1 MKMTEESV
9 NLNRDQ
15 LEIIQYE
22 LLKYKLMEKVNR
34 ASGTCGNVS
43 KCLISMLSVLEEQ
56 KRKCSA
62 QIFLKIKTENF
73 SNLAKEINLPIQVH
87 KISAK
92 INSP

>member
-34 ASGTCGNVS
+34 ASGTRGNVS
-43 KCLISMLSVLEEQ
+43 KCLIFMLSVLEEQ

-62 QIFLKIKTENF
+62 QIF
-73 SNLAKEINLPIQVH
+73 
-87 KISAK
+87 
-92 INSP
+92 